1 MEYQRLNQRLNMA
14 PQNNQSS
21 EGKLL
26 GIMKDFGDKILFF
39 SLVAVGMMASSL
51 WSPPD
56 TMGKKLPPI
65 LVTKEV
71 LVEYVED
78 RLIQLERKENLT
90 EEEVVEL
97 NFIRQNRT
105 NFQKLAEFYGME
117 IEEARPEKRPSQEES
132 PIRVTVEKS
141 SKTTSQSDPT
151 PADASQLRKE
161 EAVIGATSIQLPEIR
176 ETFAEVKPVAKMTEH
191 ERPKRA
197 EENTAKKSTKQGVTS
212 PEEISSIHRS
222 SETSIAASNSTSQ
235 AYLPIYLNDPPSS
248 LGITKEEV
256 NQLLTNYVEYYTKR
270 DIDRFLSLFSPNA
283 TQNWTKGFDRIQKI
297 YSEFFDQSRDVLYHL
312 EGTTIRFYQNAVEAK
327 SRYRIYQV
335 LQDGKTNVWEGRV
348 RWILERENEDLKIRY
363 LDYKQEKF
371 PHERKRRPT
380 EHGTRAERD
389 R

>member
-56 TMGKKLPPI
+56 TMGKKLPVI

-105 NFQKLAEFYGME
+105 NFQKLAEFYGMQ

-176 ETFAEVKPVAKMTEH
+176 KTFAEVKPVAKMTEH

-270 DIDRFLSLFSPNA
+270 DIDRL
-283 TQNWTKGFDRIQKI
+283 
-297 YSEFFDQSRDVLYHL
+297 
-312 EGTTIRFYQNAVEAK
+312 FYQNAVEAK

-348 RWILERENEDLKIRY
+348 RWILERENGDLKIRY
-363 LDYKQEKF
+363 LGYRQEKS
-371 PHERKRRPT
+371 PHEKKRRST
-380 EHGTRAERD
+380 EPGTRVERD

>member
-1 MEYQRLNQRLNMA
+1 MKGFNWKIFVFSALAVGVTATSLWGANKKT
-14 PQNNQSS
+14 
-21 EGKLL
+21 EGK
-26 GIMKDFGDKILFF
+26 
-39 SLVAVGMMASSL
+39 V
-51 WSPPD
+51 PP
-56 TMGKKLPPI
+56 L
-65 LVTKEV
+65 LVTKQV
-71 LVEYVED
+71 LIEYVRD
-78 RLIQLERKENLT
+78 RLDQLEQKEGLT
-90 EEEVVEL
+90 EKEAEEL
-97 NFIRQNRT
+97 MFIGQNRDDLP
-105 NFQKLAEFYGME
+105 KLAEFYGME
-117 IEEARPEKRPSQEES
+117 IKEAPSREES
-132 PIRVTVEKS
+132 PVRVTVEKS
-141 SKTTSQSDPT
+141 SKTTSQSEQI
-151 PADASQLRKE
+151 PADAKQ

-222 SETSIAASNSTSQ
+222 SEASIAASNSASQ

-335 LQDGKTNVWEGRV
+335 PKDGKTNVWEGRV
-348 RWILERENEDLKIRY
+348 RWILERENGDLKIRY
-363 LDYKQEKF
+363 LDYREEKSR
-371 PHERKRRPT
+371 HERKRRPT